1 MKVIL
6 LQELKGRGGEGDV
19 IDVAKGFAV
28 NFLFPR
34 KIAVEAT
41 SGNLKQLEQR
51 GKNIRVRETQRSE
64 DAAKIAEILGSKPV
78 VVEAKVGDEGKLFG
92 SVTSTII
99 HQAIN
104 DTFGLD
110 IDRRQIETH
119 GPIKEVG
126 ERVVEVALYR
136 EIKAN
141 VTVHVVPE
149 GRRKAAVPT
158 VTLEEVEGVDADG
171 SAHVEIAE
179 ELAE

>member
-6 LQELKGRGGEGDV
+6 LQELKGHGGEGDV
-19 IDVAKGFAV
+19 VEVAKGYAV

-34 KIAVEAT
+34 KIAIEAT
-41 SGNLKQLEQR
+41 AGNLKQLEQR
-51 GKNIRVRETQRSE
+51 GKNIRARETQRSE
-64 DAAKIAEILGSKPV
+64 EAAKLAAILGAKPV
-78 VVEAKVGDEGKLFG
+78 FVEAKVGDEGRLFG
-92 SVTSTII
+92 SVTSAMI

-104 DTFGLD
+104 NTFGLD

-141 VTVHVVPE
+141 VSVRVVPE
-149 GRRKAAVPT
+149 GSRKAEVPT
-158 VTLEEVEGVDADG
+158 VVLEEVEGVDADG